1 MLQVVAGTSFYS
13 RHAGVR
19 EEASLGKQGS
29 VSFIRVSVH
38 LSQHS
43 TPGVGSTGMPAHSL
57 KEFSA

>member
-1 MLQVVAGTSFYS
+1 MAGISFYS

-29 VSFIRVSVH
+29 ISFIRVSVR

-43 TPGVGSTGMPAHSL
+43 VPGAGSTGM
-57 KEFSA
+57 EFSA